1 MAIFGIGAGKILA
14 GVVGSALLG
23 KGAKSKSPFTRG
35 FVRGFAGERG
45 GGLSGILKEDMER
58 TQERIDRIAD
68 YKIQRQ
74 QKDQER
80 YDKEFREASEKIK
93 GIAGKVGGVDGAEYL
108 VRNYGLTGAEEQAT
122 KIQNLMEI
130 YDVSPEFATK
140 DENQTTIND
149 LAKFATAAP
158 TLTKV
163 SDIKDDSLFG
173 ALGAKRNI
181 GAEVQNRIDLA
192 ASQIAD
198 GADYNVDLGDM
209 PTMAGTLDLGMQLDP
224 KAEVLRLTNKALMK
238 KDAGDEEGYAEL
250 MSRASSLNSM
260 IKTIESPGKL
270 TDSGTRMFKNDI
282 SQHIIKAANVK
293 GTHQMNQV
301 TGKFELVPDASI
313 GADIGRVNVMSGMV
327 SNIYGKA
334 IAAGLKPYEIIGDIY
349 KYVAQNKMPTLIEG
363 QDGTFSIG
371 FEGKLFD
378 GGFKGAG
385 QDSPFAFVDA
395 SNQSSGK
402 QQGSGQPQTGV
413 PTLTDL
419 KDQFNAAT
427 SPTEKKQILAKI
439 NRNYPS
445 FTPQYDPSG
454 TAIIN

>member
-14 GVVGSALLG
+14 GVIGGALLG

-45 GGLSGILKEDMER
+45 GGISGLLKEDMER

-74 QKDQER
+74 QKEQER
-80 YDKEFREASEKIK
+80 YDKEFREATEKIK

-224 KAEVLRLTNKALMK
+224 KAEVLRLTNMALKK
-238 KDAGDEEGYAEL
+238 KDAGDDASYKEL
-250 MSRASSLNSM
+250 MGRATTL
-260 IKTIESPGKL
+260 
-270 TDSGTRMFKNDI
+270 
-282 SQHIIKAANVK
+282 QQIIKQVQNPSKLSEAGGRSFTNMLKSHILVTANVEGDYISDGFGGLTFKPKEQK
-293 GTHQMNQV
+293 G
-301 TGKFELVPDASI
+301 LDI
-313 GADIGRVNVMSGMV
+313 GAVTSKSAEITS
-327 SNIYGKA
+327 IYGEA
-334 IAAGLKPYEIIGDIY
+334 IRKGIEPSDAIGPIMAAAE
-349 KYVAQNKMPTLIEG
+349 QNKMPVVVPLK
-363 QDGTFSIG
+363 DGG
-371 FEGKLFD
+371 FEIITSDKKLFD
-378 GGFKGAG
+378 NGFQGGGGA
-385 QDSPFAFVDA
+385 FAYTPPPS
-395 SNQSSGK
+395 SNQPS
-402 QQGSGQPQTGV
+402 QTGQPQTGV
-413 PTLTDL
+413 PTLADL
-419 KDQFNAAT
+419 KTQFNAAT
-427 SPTEKKQILAKI
+427 SQTERDQIERKLRFPPYNFIPQFDSTGTKI
-439 NRNYPS
+439 VN
-445 FTPQYDPSG
+445 
-454 TAIIN
+454 

>member
-14 GVVGSALLG
+14 GVVGGALLG
-23 KGAKSKSPFTRG
+23 KGAKSKDSFTRG
-35 FVRGFAGERG
+35 FVRGFAGEKKG
-45 GGLSGILKEDMER
+45 QGVSGMLLEDMER

-80 YDKEFREASEKIK
+80 YDKEFREATEKIK

-149 LAKFATAAP
+149 LAKFSTAAP
-158 TLTKV
+158 TITKV

-224 KAEVLRLTNKALMK
+224 KAEVLRLTNKALQK
-238 KDAGDEEGYAEL
+238 KDAGDEDGYKDLMGRATTLQSIIRQVQNPSKLSEAGGRSFLNSIKSHILITANVDGEHMPDGMGGFQWKPKSQKGLDVGSVTTKSAEL
-250 MSRASSLNSM
+250 TAIYGEAIR
-260 IKTIESPGKL
+260 KGIEPSDAIGPI
-270 TDSGTRMFKNDI
+270 M
-282 SQHIIKAANVK
+282 KAA
-293 GTHQMNQV
+293 
-301 TGKFELVPDASI
+301 E
-313 GADIGRVNVMSGMV
+313 
-327 SNIYGKA
+327 
-334 IAAGLKPYEIIGDIY
+334 
-349 KYVAQNKMPTLIEG
+349 QNKLPEVISTKDGGFVIVPT
-363 QDGTFSIG
+363 DK
-371 FEGKLFD
+371 KLFD
-378 GGFKGAG
+378 NGFQGGAG
-385 QDSPFAFVDA
+385 PFAYIPPP
-395 SNQSSGK
+395 SPNQPPPGG
-402 QQGSGQPQTGV
+402 QQPPQTGI
-413 PTLTDL
+413 PTLADL
-419 KDQFNAAT
+419 KAQYNAST
-427 SPTEKKQILAKI
+427 SQTEQQQIMGKI
-439 NRNYPS
+439 KRNYPS
-445 FTPQYDPSG
+445 FTPQFDNTGS
-454 TAIIN
+454 IIN

>member
-14 GVVGSALLG
+14 GVIGGALLG
-23 KGAKSKSPFTRG
+23 KGAKSKDPFTRG

-74 QKDQER
+74 QKEQER
-80 YDKEFREASEKIK
+80 YDKEFREATEKIK

-158 TLTKV
+158 TITKV

-224 KAEVLRLTNKALMK
+224 KAEVLRLTNMALKK
-238 KDAGDEEGYAEL
+238 KDAGDDASYKELMGRATTLQQIIKQVQSPSKLSEAGGRSFTNLVKSHILITADVEGEYMSDGMGGMTFKPKAQKGLDIGAVTTKSAEL
-250 MSRASSLNSM
+250 AAIYGEAIR
-260 IKTIESPGKL
+260 KGIEPSDALGP
-270 TDSGTRMFKNDI
+270 MM
-282 SQHIIKAANVK
+282 KAAEQNYLPEVVSTK
-293 GTHQMNQV
+293 DG
-301 TGKFELVPDASI
+301 GFAIVPTD
-313 GADIGRVNVMSGMV
+313 
-327 SNIYGKA
+327 K
-334 IAAGLKPYEIIGDIY
+334 
-349 KYVAQNKMPTLIEG
+349 
-363 QDGTFSIG
+363 
-371 FEGKLFD
+371 KLFD
-378 GGFKGAG
+378 NGFQGGSG
-385 QDSPFAFVDA
+385 PFAYTPPP
-395 SNQSSGK
+395 SPNQPPP
-402 QQGSGQPQTGV
+402 SGQQPSQTGV
-413 PTLTDL
+413 PTLADL

-427 SPTEKKQILAKI
+427 SQTERDQIERKLRFPPYNFIPQFDSTGTKI
-439 NRNYPS
+439 VN
-445 FTPQYDPSG
+445 
-454 TAIIN
+454 

>member
-14 GVVGSALLG
+14 GVVGGALLG
-23 KGAKSKSPFTRG
+23 KGAKSKDSFTRG
-35 FVRGFAGERG
+35 FVRGFAGEKG

-80 YDKEFREASEKIK
+80 YDKEFREATEKIK

-149 LAKFATAAP
+149 LAKFSTAAP

-209 PTMAGTLDLGMQLDP
+209 PTMSGTLDLGMQLDP
-224 KAEVLRLTNKALMK
+224 KSEVLRLTNKALQK
-238 KDAGDEEGYAEL
+238 KDAGDEKGYKDL
-250 MSRASSLNSM
+250 MARATTLQ
-260 IKTIESPGKL
+260 G
-270 TDSGTRMFKNDI
+270 
-282 SQHIIKAANVK
+282 IIKQVSNPSKLSESGGRSFTNMLKSHILVTADVEGDYVSDGLGGLTFKPSKQK
-293 GTHQMNQV
+293 G
-301 TGKFELVPDASI
+301 L
-313 GADIGRVNVMSGMV
+313 DIGSVTSK
-327 SNIYGKA
+327 SAEITAIYGEAIRKGIEPSDAIGPIMKA
-334 IAAGLKPYEIIGDIY
+334 AE
-349 KYVAQNKMPTLIEG
+349 QNKMPIVVSTK
-363 QDGTFSIG
+363 DGG
-371 FEGKLFD
+371 FEIIITDKKLFD
-378 GGFKGAG
+378 NGFKG
-385 QDSPFAFVDA
+385 
-395 SNQSSGK
+395 
-402 QQGSGQPQTGV
+402 GSGAFAHVPPPSPNQPPPGGQPPQTGI
-413 PTLTDL
+413 PTLADL
-419 KDQFNAAT
+419 KLQYNAAT
-427 SPTEKKQILAKI
+427 SQTEQQQIMRRIKK
-439 NRNYPS
+439 NYPN
-445 FTPQYDPSG
+445 FTAQFDNTGS
-454 TAIIN
+454 IIN

>member
-14 GVVGSALLG
+14 GVVGGALLG

-35 FVRGFAGERG
+35 FVRGFAGEKG

-80 YDKEFREASEKIK
+80 YDKEFREATEKIK

-149 LAKFATAAP
+149 LAKFSTIAP
-158 TLTKV
+158 TITKV

-209 PTMAGTLDLGMQLDP
+209 PTMSGTLDLGMQLDP
-224 KAEVLRLTNKALMK
+224 KSEVLRLTNKALQK
-238 KDAGDEEGYAEL
+238 KDAGDEEGYKDL
-250 MSRASSLNSM
+250 MARATTLQ
-260 IKTIESPGKL
+260 G
-270 TDSGTRMFKNDI
+270 
-282 SQHIIKAANVK
+282 IIKQVSNPSKLSESGGRSFTNMLKSHILVTADVEGDYVSDGLGGLTFKPSKQK
-293 GTHQMNQV
+293 G
-301 TGKFELVPDASI
+301 L
-313 GADIGRVNVMSGMV
+313 DIGSVTSK
-327 SNIYGKA
+327 SAEITAIYGEAIRKGIEPSDAIGPIMKA
-334 IAAGLKPYEIIGDIY
+334 AE
-349 KYVAQNKMPTLIEG
+349 QNKMPIVVSTK
-363 QDGTFSIG
+363 DGG
-371 FEGKLFD
+371 FEIIITDKKLFD
-378 GGFKGAG
+378 NGFKG
-385 QDSPFAFVDA
+385 
-395 SNQSSGK
+395 
-402 QQGSGQPQTGV
+402 GSGAFAHVPPPSPNQPPPGGQPPQTGI
-413 PTLTDL
+413 PTLADL
-419 KDQFNAAT
+419 KLQYNAAT
-427 SPTEKKQILAKI
+427 SQTEQQQIMRRIKK
-439 NRNYPS
+439 NYPN
-445 FTPQYDPSG
+445 FTAQFDNTGS
-454 TAIIN
+454 IIN